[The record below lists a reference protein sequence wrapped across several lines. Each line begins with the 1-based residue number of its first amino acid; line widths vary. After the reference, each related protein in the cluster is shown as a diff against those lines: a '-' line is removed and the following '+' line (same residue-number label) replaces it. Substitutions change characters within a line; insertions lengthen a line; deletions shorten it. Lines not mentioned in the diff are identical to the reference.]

1 MRTVVNTNEVKGG
14 ASGMS
19 FVTMDGGITLKSD
32 WTAPASIMVG
42 LSKKD
47 ITLYHHKNWSWWDKN
62 GSRFQS
68 VVAPNGMPY
77 DAKAAIMYR
86 YCQLGC
92 HKRNTHWMIQDI
104 QEAN

>member
-19 FVTMDGGITLKSD
+19 FTTMDGGVTLKSD
-32 WTAPASIMVG
+32 WTAPPSIMVG

-86 YCQLGC
+86 YCQLGA